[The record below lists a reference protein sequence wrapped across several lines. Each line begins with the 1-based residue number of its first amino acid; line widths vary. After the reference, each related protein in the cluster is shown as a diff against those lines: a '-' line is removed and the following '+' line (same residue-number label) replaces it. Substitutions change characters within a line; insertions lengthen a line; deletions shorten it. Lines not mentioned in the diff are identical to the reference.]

1 MPGPRAKRNNAAKKN
16 KSKTVNVAVFVPT
29 ESLRGPPLPQSLQ
42 HRAMNSLDELS
53 ADDWDEIV
61 RVMCD
66 HLKIPD
72 LTKRSGL
79 KKVYNNFDDI
89 YKRID
94 DLFSA
99 HPGNQIIRGGVVAI
113 YAKMSA
119 DSILRNLL
127 FQKSL
132 LAKILPLVEKDNSR
146 HIALRALTTV
156 THHGGTDI
164 RKEITLHAPTIVK
177 VLQDHPDD
185 LHAAEFAISSLAHAV
200 TASID
205 EPQRPAAKYIKALQ
219 LPTLLPIVLDF
230 VAKPGASLQLLH
242 HALELCGHLTQHCT
256 QECLAYP
263 AVIDFLIASIRSPD
277 LHSRFYALGAVI
289 RLHKSSLDPEILFN
303 DPGTLMTAVQRGLPN
318 HLAELIVNY
327 GPARCEST
335 MTLRTVAEYQRAMLQ
350 CVHDRD
356 LYKLGLTLAE
366 LIPRNEF
373 SINEGGF
380 QAVNQNTGK
389 PEFISPGLPF
399 TMWADALPVCAK
411 EIRQRRR
418 SSEEDLADML
428 DLKYFVIRSRLP
440 EAIALA
446 KKSIERNPKFPYF
459 YYIMTLGSDLEEG
472 LRYAKKGLKVKNA
485 TPFVHYVLL
494 SRAIEIA
501 GNLAIC
507 RIQESTIGD
516 RKWEEGLSLLSSAL
530 DDAHIYLAEAPPDTR
545 HRKSVLYWFLAL
557 TLADKGPEL
566 SEDLKELDK
575 YVDQLKIADEFY
587 AVFGADPPMSQLRQA
602 QVTIFERY
610 QSAAQQWGHIA
621 ARFDSTSIDHEHVVQ
636 RDRPEDQ
643 LAAWLHD
650 FRHRNG
656 DDIDDDLPE
665 KSSHPKWSTNPAE
678 LHKCSWCGNPSAV
691 LRRCGGCE
699 KARYCDA
706 SCQKSAWSEHKIECN
721 SRKASGSS
729 V

>member
-1 MPGPRAKRNNAAKKN
+1 MPGPRAKQHAAKKS
-16 KSKTVNVAVFVPT
+16 KSKSVAVLLNAGPALPPALQPR
-29 ESLRGPPLPQSLQ
+29 SLS
-42 HRAMNSLDELS
+42 SLDELS
-53 ADDWDEIV
+53 ADDWDEVV

-94 DLFSA
+94 DLFSTHA
-99 HPGNQIIRGGVVAI
+99 GNQIIRGGVVAI

-146 HIALRALTTV
+146 HLALRALTTV

-177 VLQDHPDD
+177 VLQDNPDD

-219 LPTLLPIVLDF
+219 LSTLLPLVLDF

-242 HALELCGHLTQHCT
+242 HALEFCGHLTQHCT

-289 RLHKSSLDPEILFN
+289 RLHKSASDPEILFN
-303 DPGTLMTAVQRGLPN
+303 DPGALMTAMQRGLPD
-318 HLAELIVNY
+318 HLAELIVDY
-327 GPARCEST
+327 GTARCEST
-335 MTLRTVAEYQRAMLQ
+335 LTLRSVAEYQKAMIECL
-350 CVHDRD
+350 HHRD
-356 LYKLGLTLAE
+356 LYKLGLALAE

-380 QAVNQNTGK
+380 QAVNQSTGRS
-389 PEFISPGLPF
+389 EFISGGLPF
-399 TMWADALPVCAK
+399 TMWADALPLCAK

-418 SSEEDLADML
+418 STEEDLADML
-428 DLKYFVIRSRLP
+428 DLKFLVIRSRIP

-459 YYIMTLGSDLEEG
+459 YYIMTLGTDLEEA
-472 LRYAKKGLKVKNA
+472 LRYAKKGLKIKNA
-485 TPFVHYVLL
+485 TPFIHNVLL
-494 SRAIEIA
+494 SRAVEIA

-507 RIQESTIGD
+507 RMQESTIGD
-516 RKWEEGLSLLSSAL
+516 RKWEEGQALLSSAL
-530 DDAHIYLAEAPPDTR
+530 DDAQIYLAKAPPDTR
-545 HRKSVLYWFLAL
+545 HRKSVLYWYIAL
-557 TLADKGPEL
+557 TLADRGPEL
-566 SEDLKELDK
+566 STDLRELDQ
-575 YVDQLKIADEFY
+575 YVDQLKIADQFY
-587 AVFGADPPMSQLRQA
+587 AVFGVDPPMSQLRQA
-602 QVTIFERY
+602 QVTIFSRY
-610 QSAAQQWGHIA
+610 RSAAQTWGHIV
-621 ARFDSTSIDHEHVVQ
+621 ARLDSTSIDHEHVVQ

-691 LRRCGGCE
+691 LRKCGGCE

-706 SCQKSAWSEHKIECN
+706 SCQKSAWSEHKKVCKP
-721 SRKASGSS
+721 RPTPAT
-729 V
+729 

>member
-1 MPGPRAKRNNAAKKN
+1 M
-16 KSKTVNVAVFVPT
+16 
-29 ESLRGPPLPQSLQ
+29 
-42 HRAMNSLDELS
+42 
-53 ADDWDEIV
+53 
-61 RVMCD
+61 
-66 HLKIPD
+66 
-72 LTKRSGL
+72 
-79 KKVYNNFDDI
+79 
-89 YKRID
+89 
-94 DLFSA
+94 
-99 HPGNQIIRGGVVAI
+99 
-113 YAKMSA
+113 
-119 DSILRNLL
+119 
-127 FQKSL
+127 
-132 LAKILPLVEKDNSR
+132 AKILPLVENDNSR
-146 HIALRALTTV
+146 HLALRALTTV

-177 VLQDHPDD
+177 VLKDNPDD

-242 HALELCGHLTQHCT
+242 HALEFCGHLTQHCT
-256 QECLAYP
+256 HECLAYP
-263 AVIDFLIASIRSPD
+263 AVVDFLIASIRSPD

-289 RLHKSSLDPEILFN
+289 RLHKSSPDPEILFN
-303 DPGTLMTAVQRGLPN
+303 DPGILMDAMQRGLPD

-327 GPARCEST
+327 GTARCEST
-335 MTLRTVAEYQRAMLQ
+335 MTLRSSAEYQKAMIE
-350 CVHDRD
+350 CAHNRN

-380 QAVNQNTGK
+380 QAVNQLTGR
-389 PEFISPGLPF
+389 PEFISAGLPF

-418 SSEEDLADML
+418 SNEEDLADML
-428 DLKYFVIRSRLP
+428 DLKFFVIRSRIP

-472 LRYAKKGLKVKNA
+472 LRYAKKGLKIKNA
-485 TPFVHYVLL
+485 TPFVHHMLL
-494 SRAIEIA
+494 SRAVEIA

-516 RKWEEGLSLLSSAL
+516 RKWDEGLALLSSAL
-530 DDAHIYLAEAPPDTR
+530 DDAQIYLAKAPPDTR
-545 HRKSVLYWFLAL
+545 HRKSVLYWYIAL

-566 SEDLKELDK
+566 STDLRQLKVSTRGIFLRGDPLTRTRQPH
-575 YVDQLKIADEFY
+575 VDQLRIADEFY
-587 AVFGADPPMSQLRQA
+587 AVFGVDPPVSQLRQA
-602 QVTIFERY
+602 QVTIFSRY
-610 QSAAQQWGHIA
+610 RSAAEKWGHIV
-621 ARFDSTSIDHEHVVQ
+621 ARLDSTKIDHEHVVQ
-636 RDRPEDQ
+636 RDKAEDQ

-650 FRHRNG
+650 FRHQNG

-691 LRRCGGCE
+691 LRKCGGCE
-699 KARYCDA
+699 KAR
-706 SCQKSAWSEHKIECN
+706 
-721 SRKASGSS
+721 
-729 V
+729 

>member
-1 MPGPRAKRNNAAKKN
+1 M
-16 KSKTVNVAVFVPT
+16 
-29 ESLRGPPLPQSLQ
+29 
-42 HRAMNSLDELS
+42 
-53 ADDWDEIV
+53 
-61 RVMCD
+61 
-66 HLKIPD
+66 
-72 LTKRSGL
+72 
-79 KKVYNNFDDI
+79 
-89 YKRID
+89 
-94 DLFSA
+94 
-99 HPGNQIIRGGVVAI
+99 
-113 YAKMSA
+113 
-119 DSILRNLL
+119 
-127 FQKSL
+127 
-132 LAKILPLVEKDNSR
+132 AKILPLVENDNSR
-146 HIALRALTTV
+146 HLALRALTTV

-177 VLQDHPDD
+177 VLKDNPDD

-242 HALELCGHLTQHCT
+242 HALEFCGHLTQHCT
-256 QECLAYP
+256 HECLAYP
-263 AVIDFLIASIRSPD
+263 AVVDFLIASIRSPD

-289 RLHKSSLDPEILFN
+289 RLHKSSPDPEILFN
-303 DPGTLMTAVQRGLPN
+303 DPGILMDAMQRGLPD

-327 GPARCEST
+327 GTARCEST
-335 MTLRTVAEYQRAMLQ
+335 MTLRSSAEYQKAMIE
-350 CVHDRD
+350 CAHNRN

-380 QAVNQNTGK
+380 QAVNQLTGR
-389 PEFISPGLPF
+389 PEFISAGLPF

-418 SSEEDLADML
+418 SNEEDLADML
-428 DLKYFVIRSRLP
+428 DLKFFVIRSRIP

-472 LRYAKKGLKVKNA
+472 LRYAKKGLKIKNA
-485 TPFVHYVLL
+485 TPFVHHMLL
-494 SRAIEIA
+494 SRAVEIA

-516 RKWEEGLSLLSSAL
+516 RKWDEGLALLSSAL
-530 DDAHIYLAEAPPDTR
+530 DDAQIYLAKAPPDTR
-545 HRKSVLYWFLAL
+545 HRKSVLYWYIAL

-566 SEDLKELDK
+566 STDLRQLKVSTRGIFLRGDPLIRTRQPH
-575 YVDQLKIADEFY
+575 VDQLRIADEFY
-587 AVFGADPPMSQLRQA
+587 AVFGVDPPVSQLRQA
-602 QVTIFERY
+602 QVTIFSRY
-610 QSAAQQWGHIA
+610 RSAAEKWGHIV
-621 ARFDSTSIDHEHVVQ
+621 ARLDSTKIDHEHVVQ
-636 RDRPEDQ
+636 RDKAEDQ

-650 FRHRNG
+650 FRHQNG

-691 LRRCGGCE
+691 LRKCGGCE
-699 KARYCDA
+699 KAR
-706 SCQKSAWSEHKIECN
+706 
-721 SRKASGSS
+721 
-729 V
+729 